1 MSAQKKVLISDGS
14 FGVGYAFDDEAKLA
28 GFDVYH
34 CTNDGTDILGLI
46 AEHSPDIVICETMMT
61 GIDAIELIERVNT
74 AARLKKPYFLVTTA
88 SKNAVIERQI
98 LRFSNAY
105 LVLIPFDVKALISI
119 MTRVQSIS
127 DNEYSYQYNEVPREV
142 VVTDIIHQVGI
153 PAHIKGYHY
162 LRYAIILSLDDVD
175 MLDSITKKLYPSIAA
190 HFNTT
195 SSRVERA
202 IRHAIEIAWDRGDID
217 VLNNLF
223 GYTINIAKGKPT
235 NSEFIAL
242 ITDNLRLRFKFIN
255 SGIEMS
261 ERAVQKPGTPV
272 AALESAI

>member
-1 MSAQKKVLISDGS
+1 MTATKKVLISEG
-14 FGVGYAFDDEAKLA
+14 AFDGGLSFTDEAGKS
-28 GFDVYH
+28 GFEIYH
-34 CTNDGTDILGLI
+34 CKNDGVEILRNITDL
-46 AEHSPDIVICETMMT
+46 SPDIVICEAMLTT
-61 GIDAIELIERVNT
+61 YDAIELISKVN
-74 AARLKKPYFLVTTA
+74 AGKAKKPYFLVTTA
-88 SKNAVIERQI
+88 SKNALIERQI
-98 LRFSNAY
+98 MQFSNAY
-105 LVLIPFDVKALISI
+105 LVLIPFDTKALLAV

-127 DNEYSYQYNEVPREV
+127 ESEYSYQYNEVPREV

-162 LRYAIILSLDDVD
+162 LRYAIMLSLDDVD
-175 MLDSITKKLYPSIAA
+175 MLDSITKKLYPAIAE

-223 GYTINIAKGKPT
+223 GYTINITKGKPT

-242 ITDNLRLRFKFIN
+242 ITDNLRLRFKFISTSDN
-255 SGIEMS
+255 YDHLPI
-261 ERAVQKPGTPV
+261 AV
-272 AALESAI
+272 

>member
-1 MSAQKKVLISDGS
+1 
-14 FGVGYAFDDEAKLA
+14 
-28 GFDVYH
+28 
-34 CTNDGTDILGLI
+34 
-46 AEHSPDIVICETMMT
+46 
-61 GIDAIELIERVNT
+61 
-74 AARLKKPYFLVTTA
+74 
-88 SKNAVIERQI
+88 
-98 LRFSNAY
+98 
-105 LVLIPFDVKALISI
+105 

-127 DNEYSYQYNEVPREV
+127 DSEYNYQYNEVPREV
-142 VVTDIIHQVGI
+142 VVTDSIHQVGI

-162 LRYAIILSLDDVD
+162 LRYAIILSLDDVE
-175 MLDSITKKLYPSIAA
+175 MLDSITKKLYPSIAS

-255 SGIEMS
+255 N
-261 ERAVQKPGTPV
+261 
-272 AALESAI
+272 AAEITSVGSLEGAL

>member
-1 MSAQKKVLISDGS
+1 MSAIKKVLVSKGCFDGGS
-14 FGVGYAFDDEAKLA
+14 SFDDEAKSA
-28 GFDVYH
+28 GFEVVH
-34 CTNDGTDILGLI
+34 CGNDGPEIVRFVT
-46 AEHSPDIVICETMMT
+46 ETSPDIVICETMLT
-61 GIDAIELIERVNT
+61 GFDAIELIDRVNNT
-74 AARLKKPYFLVTTA
+74 ANVKKPYFLVTTA

-98 LRFSNAY
+98 MRFANAY

-119 MTRVQSIS
+119 MGRVHSIS
-127 DNEYSYQYNEVPREV
+127 DSEYNYQYNEVPREV

-175 MLDSITKKLYPSIAA
+175 MLDSITKKLYPSIAS
-190 HFNTT
+190 HFSTT

-255 SGIEMS
+255 SGSDTSVLSPLET
-261 ERAVQKPGTPV
+261 AV
-272 AALESAI
+272 

>member
-1 MSAQKKVLISDGS
+1 MPALKKVLISEGCFDG
-14 FGVGYAFDDEAKLA
+14 GYTFDDDAKAA
-28 GFDVYH
+28 GFEVYR
-34 CTNDGTDILGLI
+34 CKNDGTEILSLVSEVG
-46 AEHSPDIVICETMMT
+46 PDIVICETMLT
-61 GIDAIELIERVNT
+61 GFDAIELIERVNNSS
-74 AARLKKPYFLVTTA
+74 RLKKPYFLVTTA

-98 LRFSNAY
+98 LRFANAY
-105 LVLIPFDVKALISI
+105 LVLVPFDTKALISI

-127 DNEYSYQYNEVPREV
+127 DTDYSYQYNEVPREV

-175 MLDSITKKLYPSIAA
+175 MLDSITKKLYPSIAE

-255 SGIEMS
+255 SS
-261 ERAVQKPGTPV
+261 NTAVPV
-272 AALESAI
+272 SQPASLSLESLI

>member
-1 MSAQKKVLISDGS
+1 MSAIKKVLVSKGYIDGAS
-14 FGVGYAFDDEAKLA
+14 STFDEEAKA
-28 GFDVYH
+28 VGFDVYY
-34 CTNDGTDILGLI
+34 CNNDGAEVMKYI
-46 AEHSPDIVICETMMT
+46 ADKAPDIVICETMLT
-61 GIDAIELIERVNT
+61 GFDAIEVIERVNNDS
-74 AARLKKPYFLVTTA
+74 RVKKPYFLVTTA

-98 LRFSNAY
+98 MRFANAY

-127 DNEYSYQYNEVPREV
+127 DSEYNYQYNEVPREV

-162 LRYAIILSLDDVD
+162 LRYAIILSLDDVE
-175 MLDSITKKLYPSIAA
+175 MLDSITKKLYPSIAS

-255 SGIEMS
+255 NTAEITTVGSLEG
-261 ERAVQKPGTPV
+261 
-272 AALESAI
+272 AL